1 MKFENFEEK
10 IFTSDN
16 NTTIDLGLLFTFLKE
31 KGLESIF
38 NLYFGIDGKES
49 IKT

>member
-10 IFTSDN
+10 IF
-16 NTTIDLGLLFTFLKE
+16 NTDTNSNIDLGLFFSYLKE
-31 KGLESIF
+31 KNLESIF
-38 NLYFGIDGKES
+38 NLYFGVEGKES